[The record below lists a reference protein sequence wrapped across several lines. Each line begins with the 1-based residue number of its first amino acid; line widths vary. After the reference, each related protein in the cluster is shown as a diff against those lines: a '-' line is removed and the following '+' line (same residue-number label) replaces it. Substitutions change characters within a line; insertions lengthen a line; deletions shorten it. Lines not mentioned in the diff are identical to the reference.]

1 MGRLSS
7 VPGALRPSR
16 RQLVRTAISVLPLLL
31 FIPHALGIWPVELL
45 TRVEN
50 YFYDLRVRLTL
61 QEGVDPRVVIID
73 IDELS
78 QAEQGRWPWPRDRL
92 ASLVDRLFDDY
103 GARVVGFDVMF
114 PEPESPLALRLI
126 DELLDDSD
134 LPQRQRTAL
143 SERRAAY
150 ETDRLFAESLIAR
163 DVVLGYVFKHRLT
176 PGEPAALN
184 VLPAPMD
191 LDGGSVAD
199 VDWVRPAGYTGNLAM
214 LQESAAGGFFDTPL
228 VDSDGTVRRMPVL
241 QMYEGRLYES
251 LALVVA
257 RLALG
262 SPPVQLQFVATDD
275 GAGRRL
281 DAVVL
286 GRGLGHGRIPV
297 DARGAALIPFR
308 GPVGSF
314 PYVPATRVLKGE
326 ADPRLLRDA
335 IVLVGTS
342 APGLLDIRPT
352 PVDREYIGVEAHANM
367 VAGILDDVIPF
378 VPPYARQVEV
388 IGLLVLALIGAF
400 WLGRLSPQGGLILVA
415 ALIAAWVGAGVWLWS
430 HSGAALP
437 MASLVAYILI
447 AALLQFSYSY
457 FVEIRRK
464 RRIMGIFSQ
473 YVPGEVVRKL
483 EPDDARLT
491 LEGQSREMSV
501 LFSDVRGFTTISE
514 GLEPRELTRLMNEFL
529 TPITGI
535 IQRHRGTIDKYMG
548 DAVMAFWGA
557 PLPDPRHARHAVHAA
572 LAMIDAMRALQPV
585 FESRGWPQISIGV
598 GISTGVMSV
607 GDMGSQFRVAYTV
620 LGDTV
625 NLGSRLEGLTKQYG
639 VDIIVS
645 GPTAAAVDDVV
656 FRELDRVRV
665 KGKHEPVAIL
675 QPVGPRGQV
684 AQAELESVAAFAA
697 MLEHYRAQR
706 WHEALEVL
714 DTLVRTDGH
723 SSARSLYTLYLER
736 IARCRAFP
744 PPADWDGVFVFETK

>member
-1 MGRLSS
+1 MGRFST

-16 RQLVRTAISVLPLLL
+16 RQLVRIAIGVLPLLI

-61 QEGVDPRVVIID
+61 QEGVDPRVVIVD

-78 QAEQGRWPWPRDRL
+78 QAEEGHWPWPRDKL
-92 ASLVDRLFDDY
+92 ATLVNRLFDDY
-103 GARVVGFDVMF
+103 EVRVVGFDVMF

-126 DELLDDSD
+126 DDLTDDAD
-134 LPQRQRTAL
+134 IDEA
-143 SERRAAY
+143 RRADLQARRAQY

-163 DVVLGYVFKHRLT
+163 DAVLGYVFKRQLA
-176 PGEPAALN
+176 PGEPAAKN
-184 VLPAPMD
+184 VLPPPFD
-191 LDGGSVAD
+191 LQGQSVRE

-214 LQESAAGGFFDTPL
+214 LQEAVAGGFFDTPL
-228 VDSDGTVRRMPVL
+228 VDIDGIVRRTPVL
-241 QMYEGRLYES
+241 QMYDGRLYES
-251 LALVVA
+251 LAFVVA

-262 SPPVQLQFVATDD
+262 SPPVQLEIVQED
-275 GAGRRL
+275 AGVRPRL
-281 DAVVL
+281 DAIRL
-286 GRGLGHGRIPV
+286 GDVRIAV
-297 DARGAALIPFR
+297 DSRAAALIPFR

-314 PYVPATRVLKGE
+314 PYVPATRVLKGT
-326 ADPRLLRDA
+326 ADPELMRNA
-335 IVLVGTS
+335 IVLIGTS

-352 PVDREYIGVEAHANM
+352 PVAREYIGVEAHANM
-367 VAGILDDVIPF
+367 VAGILDSAVPFIPA
-378 VPPYARQVEV
+378 YTTQVEI
-388 IGLLVLALIGAF
+388 IGLIVLALIAAF
-400 WLGRLSPQGGLILVA
+400 WLGRLSPQGGLLLVA
-415 ALIAAWVGAGVWLWS
+415 GLIGAWGGANLWLWK

-437 MASLVAYILI
+437 VASFVAYILV
-447 AALLQFSYSY
+447 AALLQLSYSY

-529 TPITGI
+529 TPITEI
-535 IQRHRGTIDKYMG
+535 IQRHNGTIDKYMG

-557 PLPDPRHARHAVHAA
+557 PLPDAQHARNAVHGG
-572 LAMIDAMRALQPV
+572 LAMLRAMHELQPV
-585 FESRGWPQISIGV
+585 FKAQGWPQIRIGV

-620 LGDTV
+620 LGDIV

-645 GPTAAAVDDVV
+645 GPTADAVDDVV

-665 KGKHEPVAIL
+665 KGKNEPVAIL
-675 QPVGPRGQV
+675 QPVGLRGHV
-684 AQAELESVAAFAA
+684 ASAELEAVEAFSSV
-697 MLEHYRAQR
+697 LENYRAQR

-714 DTLVRTDGH
+714 NELVRTDP
-723 SSARSLYTLYLER
+723 RPLYTMYLER

-744 PPADWDGVFVFETK
+744 PPDDWDGVYVFETK